1 MTKSC
6 RLLLAGLGLAVFGH
20 LGQVSAQVFDE
31 DALPV
36 VQITLSAADLTTLF
50 APGNEESDVEY
61 LATFR
66 WSSPSL
72 SAEIDSVG
80 FRLRGNTSRN
90 SQKKSFKVSFN
101 TFRSGGKWEGLEK
114 LNLNGE
120 HNDPS
125 IMRSKVAWDLF
136 REMGVP
142 ASRANHVQVYINGAY
157 YGLYINIEHVDEEF
171 LQRYFGDDTGNLY
184 KALWPADLTVVGSG
198 DGSAY
203 RPDSGNRRPYDLTQG
218 ASDEQGYDDLAQ
230 LIGLINNTSGSGFK
244 GAIESAMDVSG
255 LLKAQAVTALTGSW
269 DSYWF
274 LKNNF
279 YLYNNPA
286 TGKWHYVP
294 FDFDNTFGI
303 YWEGIWPDLNWA
315 TRDVYEW
322 GHPSEERPLMTRI
335 MAVPEFRERYTYYL
349 RELLEDH
356 FIPSKLGAEI
366 SRLKTLTEAAAE
378 ADTFRTKDYGY
389 TIADYHDSFTSPLS
403 GHVTE
408 GLLPYISQRYS
419 SALGQLDAGQIA
431 PLISSV
437 RVLPE
442 RPRWH
447 DSLRVSA
454 QIVTGS
460 LALAQVEYWP
470 DVPQRQSVIM
480 AQRSGEIYGGVVPP
494 LGMSGTVDLRVR
506 AADGQG
512 NERTSSLLR
521 IRVDDSKPPVYIN
534 ELMASNAATMQDEF
548 GEYDDWVELYN
559 ASESAV
565 SVGGWTLTDRLD
577 QPDRYTLPDISIPG
591 RGHLL
596 IWPDGQPEQGPLH
609 AGFRLAAAGEQLALL
624 EADGR
629 EVDYVSFGVQTPDL
643 SLSRGADGGP
653 FFNITHPTPGAPN
666 PLVQAVDDLPIPM
679 GGLAIYPNPFTSEL
693 HVEGGPFEVFDVLG
707 RRVFSSADG
716 EGSWSPVGVS
726 PGIYFVRLAEPGARF
741 VPVVKVQ

>member
-1 MTKSC
+1 MTKNY
-6 RLLLAGLGLAVFGH
+6 RLLLAAVALAALGPASV
-20 LGQVSAQVFDE
+20 VRAQVFGD
-31 DALPV
+31 DVLPV
-36 VQITLSAADLTTLF
+36 VEITLSSADLETLF
-50 APGNEESDVEY
+50 APGNEESDTEL

-66 WSSPSL
+66 WTSPSL
-72 SAEIDSVG
+72 SAVIDSVG
-80 FRLRGNTSRN
+80 FRLRGNTSRI

-101 TFRSGGKWEGLEK
+101 SFRPGGKWEGLEK

-120 HNDPS
+120 HNDPT

-136 REMGVP
+136 RHMGVP
-142 ASRANHVQVYINGAY
+142 ASRANHVQVFINGAN
-157 YGLYINIEHVDEEF
+157 YGLYVNVEHVDEEF

-198 DGSAY
+198 GASAY
-203 RPDSGNRRPYDLTQG
+203 RPSGADRRPYDLTQG
-218 ASDEQGYDDLAQ
+218 ATDSDGYDDLAQ

-244 GAIESAMDVSG
+244 GAIEGAMDVDG
-255 LLKAQAVTALTGSW
+255 LLKAQAVTVLTGSW

-303 YWEGIWPDLNWA
+303 WWEGIWPGLNWT
-315 TRDVYEW
+315 TRDVYDW
-322 GHPSEERPLMTRI
+322 GHPAEARPLMTRI

-356 FIPSKLGAEI
+356 FVPSTLEAEI
-366 SRLKTLTEAAAE
+366 SRLKALTEDAAE

-389 TIADYHDSFTSPLS
+389 TVADYHASFIAPLS

-408 GLLPYISQRYS
+408 GLLPYISGRYS
-419 SALGQLDAGQIA
+419 SALGQLDEGQIA

-470 DVPQRQSVIM
+470 DVPQRQSVTM
-480 AQRSGEIYGGVVPP
+480 AQRAGDIYAGVVPP
-494 LGMSGTVDLRVR
+494 LGDNGTMDLRVR
-506 AADGQG
+506 AVDGSG

-521 IRVDDSKPPVYIN
+521 IRVDESKPPIYIN
-534 ELMASNAATMQDEF
+534 ELMAANETVVQDEF

-559 ASESAV
+559 ASEGSV
-565 SVGGWTLTDRLD
+565 SIAGWTLTDRLD
-577 QPDRYTLPDISIPG
+577 QVGRYTLPDVSIPG

-596 IWPDGQPEQGPLH
+596 IWLDGQPEQGPLH
-609 AGFRLAAAGEQLALL
+609 AGFRLSAAGEQVALL

-629 EVDYVSFGVQTPDL
+629 EVDYVSFGAQTPDR
-643 SLSRGADGGP
+643 SLSRHTDGFP
-653 FFNITHPTPGAPN
+653 FFIVTLPTPGSPN
-666 PLVQAVDDLPIPM
+666 PLVEAVDDLPLP
-679 GGLAIYPNPFTSEL
+679 GTGLSVYPNPFTTEL
-693 HVEGGPFEVFDVLG
+693 RVEGGPFEVYDVLG
-707 RRVFSSADG
+707 RRVFSADDRAD
-716 EGSWSPVGVS
+716 SWTPSGVS
-726 PGIYFVRLAEPGARF
+726 SGIYFVRAVTPGARF
-741 VPVVKVQ
+741 VPVVKIE

>member
-6 RLLLAGLGLAVFGH
+6 RLLLAVFALAAFGRPAE
-20 LGQVSAQVFDE
+20 AQIFD
-31 DALPV
+31 DDVLPV
-36 VQITLSAADLTTLF
+36 VEITLAPADLSTLF
-50 APGNEESDVEY
+50 AAGNEESDHEFM
-61 LATFR
+61 ATFQ
-66 WSSPSL
+66 WTAPNL
-72 SAEIDSVG
+72 TAVVDSVG

-136 REMGVP
+136 REMDVP
-142 ASRANHVQVYINGAY
+142 ASRANHVEVHINGRY
-157 YGLYINIEHVDEEF
+157 YGLYINVEHVDEEF

-198 DGSAY
+198 GASAY
-203 RPDSGNRRPYDLTQG
+203 RPDGANRRPYDLTQG
-218 ASDEQGYDDLAQ
+218 ADDVAGYEDLAQ

-244 GAIESAMDVSG
+244 GAIESVMDVDG

-279 YLYNNPA
+279 YLYNNPS

-303 YWEGIWPDLNWA
+303 WWEGISPGLNWA

-322 GHPSEERPLMTRI
+322 GHPSEQRPLMTRI
-335 MAVPEFRERYTYYL
+335 MAVPEFRERYTFHL
-349 RELLEDH
+349 RELLENH
-356 FIPSKLGAEI
+356 FVPSALEGEI

-378 ADTFRTKDYGY
+378 ADTFRSKDYGY
-389 TIADYHDSFTSPLS
+389 TIADYHNSFTAPLT

-408 GLLPYISQRYS
+408 GLLPFINERYY
-419 SALGQLDAGQIA
+419 SALGQLDTGQIA
-431 PLISSV
+431 PLISDV

-454 QIVTGS
+454 RIVTGS

-470 DVPQRQSVIM
+470 DVPQGQSVSM
-480 AQRSGEIYGGVVPP
+480 AQQSGESYAGVVPP
-494 LGMSGTVDLRVR
+494 LGQGGTMDLWVR
-506 AADGQG
+506 AVDGSG
-512 NERTSSLLR
+512 NERTSSLQR
-521 IRVDDSKPPVYIN
+521 IGVGDSKPPIYIN
-534 ELMASNAATMQDEF
+534 ELMASNATTVQDEF

-559 ASESAV
+559 SSEVAV
-565 SVGGWTLTDRLD
+565 NVGGWTLTDRLD
-577 QPDRYTLPDISIPG
+577 QPGRFTLPDISIPG

-596 IWPDGQPEQGPLH
+596 IWLDGQPEQGSLH
-609 AGFRLAAAGEQLALL
+609 AGFRLSAAGEEMALL

-629 EVDYVSFGVQTPDL
+629 EVDYVAFGAQTADQSF
-643 SLSRGADGGP
+643 SRHADGGP
-653 FFNITHPTPGAPN
+653 SFIVTIPTPGSSN
-666 PLVQAVDDLPIPM
+666 PLVEAVDDLPIPSTR
-679 GGLAIYPNPFTSEL
+679 LSVYPNPFATDL
-693 HVEGGPFEVFDVLG
+693 YVDGGAFEVYDVLG
-707 RRVFSSADG
+707 RRVFVGDAAT
-716 EGSWSPVGVS
+716 GSWPAAGVS
-726 PGIYFVRLAEPGARF
+726 TGVYFVRGRSPGAAF
-741 VPVVKVQ
+741 IPVVKSQ